1 MAVSATRQRKQRGF
15 TLIELLVVVAIL
27 AISLGLVSLALPAA
41 ASRQLDREAD
51 RLSALL
57 ESARLQSRTTGQAVW
72 WMPQAE
78 GFRFE
83 GLPGAQWPSAWL
95 EQPAPV
101 TTGTLPLVLG
111 PEPILPPQ
119 TIRLTQAGAGNGSAR
134 SLEIHSDG
142 VSAFRVRAV
151 QP

>member
-1 MAVSATRQRKQRGF
+1 MSASRLRRPQGF

-57 ESARLQSRTTGQAVW
+57 EAARLQSRSTGQAAW
-72 WMPQAE
+72 WQPQSE

-83 GLPGAQWPSAWL
+83 GLPSSQLPTAWL

-101 TTGTLPLVLG
+101 ISGSLPLVLG
-111 PEPILPPQ
+111 PDPILPPQ
-119 TIRLTQAGAGNGSAR
+119 SIRLTQTGASGAQPR
-134 SLEIHSDG
+134 SLEIFTDG

-151 QP
+151 EP